1 MTMPSNF
8 CFLLLNEIA
17 LQGGVAGMT
26 IAREYDTM
34 EPCTTDLSADSQKED
49 LSMNQQ
55 QITALYCRLSNED
68 DLEGES
74 NSIQN
79 QRALLQRYADTHGF
93 INTRFF
99 VDDGYTGT
107 NFNRPAMQEMLS
119 LVESGQVKTIIVK
132 DMSRFGRDY
141 LQVGQYT
148 EIVFPSNNVRFIA
161 VNDGVDSDKGQDDF
175 TPIRNLFNDFYARDT
190 SKKVRVVL
198 KAKGTSGQHMNR
210 PPYGYLEDPMRKGH
224 WIIDPE
230 TAPVVKRIF
239 DLALAGNG
247 PKRIANLLE
256 KDKVSTAKTIYAQH
270 HGKQLP
276 PFPYHWEDQSV
287 VELLNRMEYTGC
299 TCNFKTFSKSYKL
312 KKRIPNR
319 VEDMFIM
326 EDTQEAII
334 PKEQWDRVQ
343 ELRKERHRTI
353 KRKQREG
360 FFSSTLVCADCG
372 SRMHFCTCKSF
383 EGKQDHYTCAKYKA
397 GRGECTA
404 HYIREEVL
412 RDIVLER
419 IRAVATYVRADAEG
433 FQEEWMQATRDT
445 QAKNIR
451 QDQKQLAQAKKRL
464 ADVEKLMTRLYED
477 HVLGSLPEGRYQKMT
492 ADYEEEQENL
502 RTEIMALEEWIEA
515 QQETTDNYDRFSALV
530 GKYVDIPVLTPTI
543 VNEFIQKIIVHAPD
557 KSSGKRKQQIEII
570 FNFVGQV
577 DIPILTT
584 PIILEQ
590 KPQNRKTA

>member
-1 MTMPSNF
+1 MNPS
-8 CFLLLNEIA
+8 
-17 LQGGVAGMT
+17 
-26 IAREYDTM
+26 
-34 EPCTTDLSADSQKED
+34 TTVLSADSQKED
-49 LSMNQQ
+49 VDMNQQ

-79 QRALLQRYADTHGF
+79 QRTLLQRYADSHGF
-93 INTRFF
+93 TNTRFF

-107 NFNRPAMQEMLS
+107 NFSRPAMKEMLA
-119 LVESGQVKTIIVK
+119 LVEAGRVKTIIVK

-148 EIVFPSNNVRFIA
+148 EIVFPSYNVRFIA

-190 SKKVRVVL
+190 SRKVRAVM

-230 TAPVVKRIF
+230 TAHVVKRIF

-256 KDKVSTAKTIYAQH
+256 KDKVPTAKTIYAQR
-270 HGKQLP
+270 HGKPLP
-276 PFPYHWEDQSV
+276 PFPYHWEDGSTIGI
-287 VELLNRMEYTGC
+287 LNRMEYIGC

-312 KKRIPNR
+312 KKRIPNQ
-319 VEDMFIM
+319 VEDMFIV
-326 EDTQEAII
+326 EDTQEAIV
-334 PKEQWDRVQ
+334 PKEQWERVQ
-343 ELRKERHRTI
+343 ELREKRHRTFQ
-353 KRKQREG
+353 KAEREG
-360 FFSSTLVCADCG
+360 FFSSVMVCADCG

-383 EGKQDHYTCAKYKA
+383 EGRQDHYTCAKYKA

-404 HYIREEVL
+404 HYIREHVL

-419 IRAVATYVRADAEG
+419 IRAVTAYVRNDAKG
-433 FQEEWMQATRDT
+433 FQEEWMQSTRDA
-445 QAKNIR
+445 QAKSIQ

-464 ADVEKLMTRLYED
+464 ADIEKLLTRLYED
-477 HVLGSLPEGRYQKMT
+477 HVLGSLPEERYQRMT
-492 ADYEEEQENL
+492 ADYEEEQESL
-502 RTEIMALEEWIEA
+502 RTEITVLEEWIET
-515 QQETTDNYDRFSALV
+515 QQEDADNYDRFTALV
-530 GKYVDIPVLTPTI
+530 EKYVDIPVLTPTI
-543 VNEFIQKIIVHAPD
+543 VNEFIKKIIVHAPD
-557 KSSGKRKQQIEII
+557 KSSGKRKQEIEIV

-577 DIPILTT
+577 DMPILNQ